1 MAMSKKD
8 YEAIA
13 GEIRYFWNEGTGDQA
28 DRKSLLAALA
38 VSLAD
43 IMAAENP
50 RFDYARFLAA
60 CRGEDYEVRGYDSK
74 SGTIQTKRTVRYGS

>member
-1 MAMSKKD
+1 MSKKN

-13 GEIRYFWNEGTGDQA
+13 A
-28 DRKSLLAALA
+28 LLRRQHVRSNRSTDAIAALD
-38 VSLAD
+38 VLREDMAD
-43 IMAAENP
+43 YMAEDNP
-50 RFDYARFLAA
+50 RFDRGRFLAA